1 MANERCGAF
10 GLGLSFLAGCV
21 VGGTAALLYA
31 PQTGTRTRRQIADF
45 AEDVRDK
52 AGDVTDQAAEN
63 FRKATEQATEKFQNA
78 TEQATEKLY
87 KAIERGRNF
96 VTDKVAK

>member
-1 MANERCGAF
+1 MMANERCGLM
-10 GLGLSFLAGCV
+10 GVGLSFMAGCV

-31 PQTGTRTRRQIADF
+31 PQSGTRTRRRIADF

-52 AGDVTDQAAEN
+52 AGDVTDQAAEK
-63 FRKATEQATEKFQNA
+63 FQQATEQATEKFQKA
-78 TEQATEKLY
+78 TEQATEKLH

-96 VTDKVAK
+96 VNV